1 MNFVKLIAE
10 IGINHDG
17 SLDKCKKL
25 IDGSYKANCEYIKF
39 QYRNLNRTYISTKEI
54 GDEILSKEIKRC
66 YLRPKD
72 LLSLN
77 QYGKSL
83 GLKVG
88 ISFFCIED
96 IDDFEDE
103 LNQFDFF
110 KVPSPEMNNLCSVQL
125 EHMIKS
131 I

>member
-1 MNFVKLIAE
+1 MFVSGMNFVRLIAE

-17 SLDKCKKL
+17 SLEICKKL
-25 IDGSYKANCEYIKF
+25 IDGSHKANCEYIKF

-66 YLRPKD
+66 FLSPNE

-88 ISFFCIED
+88 ISFFVLKI
-96 IDDFEDE
+96 
-103 LNQFDFF
+103 L
-110 KVPSPEMNNLCSVQL
+110 
-125 EHMIKS
+125 MISRGFKS